1 MNIRNVPSRR
11 NVPEAPLRRRLHE
24 IIFEADTPAGKAFDE
39 VLIVSIVLSV
49 IVVMLDSVA
58 SVSARY
64 GETIVALEWGFTF
77 LFTVEYVL
85 RLYAVRLPRRYA
97 QSFFGVVDLLAVV
110 PTYVSLVLPGSQYL
124 LVIRVLRLLRIFRV
138 LKLAQ
143 YLGEANLLLSAL
155 RASRRKIAVFLFAVL
170 TIVVICGSVM
180 YVIEGGDNGFTS
192 IPRSVYWAIVTLTTV
207 GYGDISPHTELG
219 QAVAAVIMILGYGI
233 IVVPTGIVT
242 SELPHGVSRG
252 PVSTHA
258 CPSCGCDGHVSDPT
272 YCYSC
277 GARMHQAT
285 AEGEN

>member
-64 GETIVALEWGFTF
+64 GETIVALEWGFTI
-77 LFTVEYVL
+77 LFSVEYVL

-97 QSFFGVVDLLAVV
+97 HSFFGVVDLLAVV

-180 YVIEGGDNGFTS
+180 YAIEGGDNGFTS

-242 SELPHGVSRG
+242 SELTHGASTG

-258 CPSCGCDGHVSDPT
+258 CPSCGCDGHVLDPT

-277 GARMHQAT
+277 GARMNQAT